1 MKYFS
6 IVFLVFSLISCN
18 QQQES
23 ERIVLQ
29 NQIDSLRSRLDSSYT
44 PGLGE
49 FMSSIQVHH
58 AKLWFAGKNGNW
70 DLADFEM
77 GEIQETITDI
87 QKYCTNR
94 PEITSLPM
102 IVPALDSLT
111 IAITRKNIESFKS
124 GFTLLTNTCNSCHKV
139 TKHSFN
145 VIKIPDLPPVTN
157 QVFENP
163 KP

>member
-1 MKYFS
+1 MKYLPF
-6 IVFLVFSLISCN
+6 VFLVFCLISCN

-49 FMSSIQVHH
+49 FMLSIQEHH

-87 QKYCTNR
+87 NKYCTNR
-94 PEITSLPM
+94 TEISSLPM
-102 IVPALDSLT
+102 IDQPLDS
-111 IAITRKNIESFKS
+111 
-124 GFTLLTNTCNSCHKV
+124 
-139 TKHSFN
+139 
-145 VIKIPDLPPVTN
+145 
-157 QVFENP
+157 
-163 KP
+163 